1 MFKCYIN
8 KDNSFIIAYAMSDY
22 IDKFMMWLC
31 KPLVDSRKISSL
43 LFTFVLLS
51 LRLILH
57 PAWQALMYILLSEPQ
72 TGEYL
77 T

>member
-1 MFKCYIN
+1 MRFDKAIN
-8 KDNSFIIAYAMSDY
+8 LKNLWDDCSIAQ
-22 IDKFMMWLC
+22 I
-31 KPLVDSRKISSL
+31 VEQETTL
-43 LFTFVLLS
+43 LFTFVLFS
-51 LRLILH
+51 LRLVLH